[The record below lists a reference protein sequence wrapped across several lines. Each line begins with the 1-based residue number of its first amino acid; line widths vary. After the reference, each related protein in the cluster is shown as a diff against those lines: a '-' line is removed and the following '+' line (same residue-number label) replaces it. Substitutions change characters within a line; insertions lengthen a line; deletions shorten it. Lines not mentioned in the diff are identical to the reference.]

1 MCRLAEWL
9 YEAGIGEARAAL
21 VEDGEIVEAR
31 IEREGEGPRIGAI
44 VAAKLLEVGRGGKG
58 ALVALD
64 WPGAPQATLDTV
76 PPGTSIGARLTVEI
90 TRMALRERGRDK
102 AARARMAEPGAVVGD
117 GPDLRARIA
126 ASGTPVVDLNP
137 TGPDR
142 LEAAGWSELIDHVRT
157 GHWSFDGGALWV
169 DATPA
174 MLLID
179 IDGEGDALTL
189 AKAGARAAVHV
200 IRCCDVGGSIGIDF
214 PSLSGRAERHVID
227 ALVDECLP
235 QPFERT
241 ATNGFGFMQ
250 IIRRRERPSLIEQ
263 LRFDAVATDAALL
276 LRQAERTVGTGTLR
290 LTARPA
296 VADHIA
302 AHKAWTHMLQTR
314 TGRPV
319 EITADVTIK
328 GSGHAQ

>member
-1 MCRLAEWL
+1 MAEWL

-21 VEDGEIVEAR
+21 VENDEIIEAR
-31 IEREGEGPRIGAI
+31 IERDGEGPRIGAI
-44 VAAKLLEVGRGGKG
+44 VGAKLIEAGRGGKG

-64 WPGAPQATLDTV
+64 WPGAPTATLAEV
-76 PPGTSIGARLTVEI
+76 PPATSIGATLIVEV

-102 AARARMAEPGAVVGD
+102 PARTRLAEASAAVAD

-126 ASGTPVVDLNP
+126 ASGLSIVDLRP
-137 TGPDR
+137 TDVDR
-142 LEAAGWSELIDHVRT
+142 FEQAGWSELIDHVRA
-157 GHWSFDGGALWV
+157 GHWPFAGGALWV

-179 IDGEGDALTL
+179 IDGEGNAFAL
-189 AKAGARAAVHV
+189 AQAGAKAAVHV

-214 PSLSGRAERHVID
+214 PSLGGRAERLAID
-227 ALVDECLP
+227 ALVDQYLP

-241 ATNGFGFMQ
+241 GVNGFGLMQ
-250 IIRRRERPSLIEQ
+250 IIRRRDRPSLIEQ
-263 LRFDAVATDAALL
+263 VRFDPVTTDAALL
-276 LRQAERTVGTGTLR
+276 LRQAERAVGAGTLQ

-296 VADHIA
+296 VVDMIA
-302 AHKAWTHMLQTR
+302 ARPEWIDALQKR

-319 EITADVTIK
+319 TLTADIESK
-328 GSGHAQ
+328 GVGHAQ

>member
-1 MCRLAEWL
+1 LAEWL

-21 VEDGEIVEAR
+21 VEDGAIVEAR
-31 IEREGEGPRIGAI
+31 IERESEGPRVGAI
-44 VAAKLLEVGRGGKG
+44 VAARLVEPGKLVLDAPGEPPATVTGVARS
-58 ALVALD
+58 VAL
-64 WPGAPQATLDTV
+64 
-76 PPGTSIGARLTVEI
+76 GARLTVEI

-102 AARARMAEPGAVVGD
+102 PARARLAEGGLALD
-117 GPDLRARIA
+117 EGPDLRARII
-126 ASGTPVVDLNP
+126 ASGLPVIDLHAS
-137 TGPDR
+137 GPDR

-157 GHWSFDGGALWV
+157 GRWPFAGGELWV

-179 IDGEGDALTL
+179 IDGEGDALAL

-214 PSLSGRAERHVID
+214 PSLPGRAERLAVD
-227 ALVDECLP
+227 ALVDDHLP

-241 ATNGFGFMQ
+241 GTNGFGFMQ
-250 IIRRRERPSLIEQ
+250 IIRRRDRPSLIEQ
-263 LRFDAVATDAALL
+263 IRFDPVATDAALL
-276 LRQAERTVGTGTLR
+276 LRQAERSVGTGPLT
-290 LTARPA
+290 LTARPV
-296 VADHIA
+296 VAEHIA
-302 AHKAWTHMLQTR
+302 AHPQWTHMLQTR

-319 EITADVTIK
+319 EIAADAAVK

>member
-31 IEREGEGPRIGAI
+31 IERDDEAPLVGAI
-44 VAAKLLEVGRGGKG
+44 V
-58 ALVALD
+58 
-64 WPGAPQATLDTV
+64 
-76 PPGTSIGARLTVEI
+76 SARLVESGKVMLDVPGQPVATIAALPSPISLGTRLIVEI

-102 AARARMAEPGAVVGD
+102 PARVRLATEGSSPVA
-117 GPDLRARIA
+117 GPDLRTRIA
-126 ASGTPVVDLNP
+126 ATEFPVVDLHP
-137 TGPDR
+137 AGPDR
-142 LEAAGWSELIDHVRT
+142 LEEAGWSEVIDHVRA
-157 GHWSFDGGALWV
+157 GHWPFAGGALWV
-169 DATPA
+169 DTTPA
-174 MLLID
+174 MTLID
-179 IDGEGDALTL
+179 IDGEGDALAL
-189 AKAGARAAVHV
+189 AKAGAAAAAHV

-214 PSLSGRAERHVID
+214 PSLRTRAERLAVD
-227 ALVDECLP
+227 ALIDEILP

-241 ATNGFGFMQ
+241 ATNGFGLLQ

-263 LRFDAVATDAALL
+263 VRFDATATDAALL
-276 LRQAERTVGTGTLR
+276 LRQAERAAGTGVLR
-290 LTARPA
+290 LTVRPA

-302 AHKAWTHMLQTR
+302 ARPAWTHILQTR

-319 EITADVTIK
+319 ELIADAAIK